1 MISIAFLALILTV
14 FVQTVML
21 QRAIVREEWLRA
33 MAEKQRAVAVAQAQR
48 AQAALDLSRQQI
60 QK

>member
-21 QRAIVREEWLRA
+21 QRAIVVREEWLRA
-33 MAEKQRAVAVAQAQR
+33 MAEKQRALV